1 MGIDERERWT
11 IKLFMSLDGEYAER
25 KCMINMRMS
34 CFFFFFFFFCFLS
47 VFFASRLIPFWLVEC
62 LRIEHSGDK
71 QIGG

>member
-34 CFFFFFFFFCFLS
+34 YFFFFFFFCFLS
-47 VFFASRLIPFWLVEC
+47 FLFASRLIPFWLVEY

-71 QIGG
+71 WMGG